1 MNGSASHRRKSGTA
15 VPQLLQSDVRRHPI
29 LMARL
34 SGTRN
39 LGGMSMRWRLGLV
52 AIIAAA
58 VVGGFLPHGA
68 FSAADTSATQVVHA
82 VEAPLSGPATCAD
95 ATCGKGNT
103 APAAPSPGIALV
115 AIVAGMVGAAAA
127 ATTLRRRR
135 GQLLALPVGAR
146 DPLFHPPK
154 FS

>member
-1 MNGSASHRRKSGTA
+1 
-15 VPQLLQSDVRRHPI
+15 
-29 LMARL
+29 MARL

-39 LGGMSMRWRLGLV
+39 LGGMAMRWRIGLV

-68 FSAADTSATQVVHA
+68 LSAVDPSATQVVRT
-82 VEAPLSGPATCAD
+82 VEAPLSGTVNCAD

-103 APAAPSPGIALV
+103 APAAPSPGIAL
-115 AIVAGMVGAAAA
+115 GGGRGRHSGRRGSGAA
-127 ATTLRRRR
+127 LRADVDSRSPCRSER
-135 GQLLALPVGAR
+135 ES
-146 DPLFHPPK
+146 LFHPPQ